1 MTKEQIVEKIK
12 KLRRE
17 KGYSVHKLS
26 NLSHVA
32 YTTCSRIEKTNAD
45 MNVQTLQKICNAL
58 EISMKDFFDESEEH
72 ISDKPTWYLVGW
84 VSQSN
89 TIFSGIALR
98 TELNDF
104 LHEIK
109 DGKGYIFAISKI
121 DEDIKDILEKNESDK
136 GSCR

>member
-58 EISMKDFFDESEEH
+58 EISMKDFFDESVEN
-72 ISDKPTWYLVGW
+72 ISDKQQWYLVSW
-84 VSQSN
+84 
-89 TIFSGIALR
+89 IAFNERVLYAYVLS
-98 TELNDF
+98 ENLEKF
-104 LHEIK
+104 IK
-109 DGKGYIFAISKI
+109 DLKDTNQSLIAISKI
-121 DEDIKDILEKNESDK
+121 DDNIRKILEE
-136 GSCR
+136 

>member
-17 KGYSVHKLS
+17 KGYTVNKLS
-26 NLSHVA
+26 KMANVA
-32 YTTCSRIEKTNAD
+32 YTTYRRMENMYAD
-45 MNVQTLQKICNAL
+45 LNVQTLQKICNAL

-89 TIFSGIALR
+89 TIFSGIALS

-121 DEDIKDILEKNESDK
+121 DEDIKDVLEKNESDK